1 MDAPRLRSNPAAAGP
16 ERALRK
22 EVTALAGHRKSAWS
36 SFHGAGIFS
45 ETWTTA
51 AEEETV
57 DERVKALMSVAKT
70 VTDAYL
76 LYLSPRSKDY
86 RLFVR
91 TTTPDFAPDSDAEA
105 QSLADTLAGKRRKME
120 RRLAKHVAQSHSV
133 QTGTAPL
140 MATVPEGQSI

>member
-1 MDAPRLRSNPAAAGP
+1 MHGLQISFEQAGGLSTP
-16 ERALRK
+16 DVR
-22 EVTALAGHRKSAWS
+22 
-36 SFHGAGIFS
+36 
-45 ETWTTA
+45 TTLL
-51 AEEETV
+51 TLITGL
-57 DERVKALMSVAKT
+57 ALMSVAKT

-120 RRLAKHVAQSHSV
+120 RRLAKHVAQAPSV
-133 QTGTAPL
+133 QAGTAPL

>member
-1 MDAPRLRSNPAAAGP
+1 MCQDAFGIGMTLLIVGAAV
-16 ERALRK
+16 
-22 EVTALAGHRKSAWS
+22 VTGL
-36 SFHGAGIFS
+36 
-45 ETWTTA
+45 
-51 AEEETV
+51 
-57 DERVKALMSVAKT
+57 ALMSVAKT

-120 RRLAKHVAQSHSV
+120 RRLAKHVAQAPSV
-133 QTGTAPL
+133 QAGTAPL